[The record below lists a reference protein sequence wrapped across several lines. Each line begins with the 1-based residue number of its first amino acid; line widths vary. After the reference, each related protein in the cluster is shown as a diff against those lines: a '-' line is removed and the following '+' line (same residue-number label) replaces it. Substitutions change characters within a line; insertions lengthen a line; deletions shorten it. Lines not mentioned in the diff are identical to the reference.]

1 MKVSAPESVSVDVA
15 FTELQ
20 HLCRTARAGVPAP
33 GARSLL
39 LVDDAGDAAR
49 HVLARFRRDA
59 MKDDRVLVAEGRC
72 EPDVPAPY
80 APFSDIVASVA
91 GWARQTDV
99 ALLEKYAGPL
109 VSVVPR
115 LADMDVLHGAVA
127 SRAGM
132 AAHCFRGHRHELN
145 EFFQGRDVSPWLTD
159 AIVRFLLDASA
170 CQDQLVVIC
179 QDMQDAD
186 PQGLRIFRLLTR
198 YAYSRSLVVCGVFR
212 SPAAAVLGDVVESG
226 DCRIISLV
234 SSQGGRDVV
243 SAAYRR
249 LTPDAQRLLAAACA
263 LRRPADADDLWTMA
277 QLETQETA
285 ANRITELTNAGLIDE
300 WSDHRLAVPRHVR
313 VVVDDLLD
321 HRARPH
327 LHAVALTLKGTRTD
341 PYQHAYHADAA
352 NAEPATALR
361 RAIETAWGACGYNA
375 ALHYAHRFIAVGAPG
390 LQVDPRLLLFFLLNG
405 AGAGAA
411 ADVQVAD
418 VLASPP
424 GDANLGY
431 LNQLRGY
438 NAAFVTR
445 DLDLALRHFRLAVDY
460 CKRHGPSWNVGWIQN
475 SMAFVLN
482 QQGKTAEALTLE
494 REAFDGARDHG
505 RSHRFLSTILHL
517 NLGRL
522 HRSHAPGTAT
532 TLIRTSIERSAGEL
546 TVHHLLLSYLT
557 LHNLAYMGGR
567 QSDALAYL
575 RLSVSLFNDQGV
587 AFTKR
592 MLPILSRRFTE
603 QVGPL
608 DADRLLVSDQM
619 ELCVAFNFA
628 SVHDALGQDVQ
639 ASEYRRWL
647 RRRLQ
652 ELREHR
658 CALASAVV
666 GPRRMTV
673 GTDDDQPRA
682 SVKVA
687 PMKGLATHGDVL
699 RVWTSADAADDAAAV
714 LADGRP
720 VAWLQTHS
728 SPRAPFDSLV
738 LLDPRS
744 QRLRRRIVADLGQS
758 DDAGAVLTLPDGAAW
773 FDGVETG
780 WPLVGQAGTL
790 HRPFRD
796 RVPGVQA
803 IRARVH
809 VVSPEGPCELGAVV
823 AAFCERTT
831 VPLLT
836 ILAFQVDGEEIATT
850 ATMAAKYLLETH
862 IDLLVCDGML
872 VEKRRGVAAPDNI
885 AELKP
890 QFCGKFIDSADA
902 RSSRDGSGLLVSRGR
917 RVRVALPSRRLLE
930 QCDGQK
936 TVAQLHAVHG
946 DQGDVFTFFR
956 RARLAGMVRFNL

>member
-1 MKVSAPESVSVDVA
+1 MKVPPPESVSVDVA

-20 HLCRTARAGVPAP
+20 HLCRTARTGVAAP
-33 GARSLL
+33 GTRSLVL
-39 LVDDAGDAAR
+39 LDDAGDAAR
-49 HVLARFRRDA
+49 HVLTRFRRDA
-59 MKDDRVLVAEGRC
+59 MKHDRVMVAEGRC

-80 APFSDIVASVA
+80 APFSGIVASVA

-99 ALLEKYAGPL
+99 ALLKKYAGPL

-145 EFFQGRDVSPWLTD
+145 EFFQGRDVSSWLTD
-159 AIVRFLLDASA
+159 AVVRFLLDASA

-212 SPAAAVLGDVVESG
+212 SPAVAVLGDIVESG

-234 SSQGGRDVV
+234 SSQAGRDVLT
-243 SAAYRR
+243 AAYRR
-249 LTPDAQRLLAAACA
+249 LTPDAQRLLAAACT
-263 LRRPADADDLWTMA
+263 LRSPADADDLSTMA
-277 QLETQETA
+277 QFETQETA
-285 ANRITELTNAGLIDE
+285 AVCITELTNAGLIDE

-321 HRARPH
+321 HRARLH
-327 LHAVALTLKGTRTD
+327 LHTLALTLQDTRTD
-341 PYQHAYHADAA
+341 PYRHAYHADAA
-352 NAEPATALR
+352 NAEPAPALR
-361 RAIETAWGACGYNA
+361 RAIETAWGACGFTA
-375 ALHYAHRFIAVGAPG
+375 ALHYAHRFIAAGASG
-390 LQVDPRLLLFFLLNG
+390 LRVDPRLLLFFLSNG

-424 GDANLGY
+424 EDANLGY
-431 LNQLRGY
+431 LNQLRAY

-460 CKRHGPSWNVGWIQN
+460 CKRHGPSWNVSWIKN

-494 REAFDGARDHG
+494 QEAFDAHDHG
-505 RSHRFLSTILHL
+505 RSDRFLSTILHL

-546 TVHHLLLSYLT
+546 TVHHLLLSYST
-557 LHNLAYMGGR
+557 LHNLAYMEGR

-592 MLPILSRRFTE
+592 MLPILSRRFAE
-603 QVGPL
+603 LVGPL
-608 DADRLLVSDQM
+608 DADRLLVSDQVG
-619 ELCVAFNFA
+619 LCVAFNFA
-628 SVHDALGQDVQ
+628 SAHDALGQDVQ
-639 ASEYRRWL
+639 ASVYRRWL

-658 CALASAVV
+658 YASASAVV
-666 GPRRMTV
+666 GPERTKV
-673 GTDDDQPRA
+673 GTDDDQSRA
-682 SVKVA
+682 SVTVA
-687 PMKGLATHGDVL
+687 PMNDLATHDDVV
-699 RVWTSADAADDAAAV
+699 RVWMSGDAAGDAAAA
-714 LADGRP
+714 LADRRS
-720 VAWLQTHS
+720 VAWLRTHS
-728 SPRAPFDSLV
+728 SLGAPFDSVV

-744 QRLRRRIVADLGQS
+744 RRLRRRIMEDLGQP
-758 DDAGAVLTLPDGAAW
+758 DDAGAVLTLADGAAW

-790 HRPFRD
+790 HSRFRD

-803 IRARVH
+803 IRARVY
-809 VVSPEGPCELGAVV
+809 VVSPEWPYELGAVV

-831 VPLLT
+831 VPLLMA
-836 ILAFQVDGEEIATT
+836 LAFQVDGEEIATT
-850 ATMAAKYLLETH
+850 VTMAAKYLLETH

-890 QFCGKFIDSADA
+890 QLCGKFIDLADA

-917 RVRVALPSRRLLE
+917 RVRVASPSRRLLE

-936 TVAQLHAVHG
+936 TVAQLHAVYDG
-946 DQGDVFTFFR
+946 QGDVFTFFR
-956 RARLAGMVRFNL
+956 RARMDGMVRFEL